1 MTNLK
6 LVQEILITYVFAVV
20 AAGLIRYLIDDL
32 SGIGLLLNSLAIGAG
47 LACGFLLRRVLFK
60 RTD

>member
-6 LVQEILITYVFAVV
+6 LVQEILITYAFAVV
-20 AAGLIRYLIDDL
+20 AAGFIRYLIDDL
-32 SGIGLLLNSLAIGAG
+32 SGIGLLLKSLAIGAG
-47 LACGFLLRRVLFK
+47 LAYGFLLRRVLFK